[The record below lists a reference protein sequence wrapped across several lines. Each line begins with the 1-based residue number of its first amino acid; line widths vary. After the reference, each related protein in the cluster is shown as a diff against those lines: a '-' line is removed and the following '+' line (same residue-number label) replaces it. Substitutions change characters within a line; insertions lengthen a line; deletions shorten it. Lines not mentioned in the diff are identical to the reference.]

1 MLEVTRLFNTVEF
14 LRNRINKSMP
24 IQHVALFLLV
34 AQKQGITMPELCEQ
48 LSMPQ
53 GSLSRNVK
61 LLARYLEK
69 ENGRMVARG
78 YDLLR
83 TEPSVSNP
91 HALSVF
97 LAPRGLELIEEMVE
111 MIEGAEFDAAVGQVP
126 YDEAT
131 QKRPAAKVAAG
142 FGSRSQVC

>member
-1 MLEVTRLFNTVEF
+1 MIEVTRIYSVVEF
-14 LRNRINKSMP
+14 LRSRISKSMP

-34 AQKQGITMPELCEQ
+34 AQKQGITMPDLCEQ

-61 LLARYLEK
+61 LLSRFLEK
-69 ENGRMVARG
+69 SNGRMVAKG

-83 TEPSVSNP
+83 TEPSASNP

-97 LAPRGLELIEEMVE
+97 LTPKGEDLVEEMVD
-111 MIEGAEFDAAVGQVP
+111 MLEGFEFDGAVQ
-126 YDEAT
+126 
-131 QKRPAAKVAAG
+131 QKGVASSERVAEKPVG
-142 FGSRSQVC
+142 AMGRSQVC